1 MTSSATKKFGL
12 FSIVLLGINAIIGSG
27 IFLIPNK
34 VAAKVGNASLWV
46 ILFDAFLVM
55 TLALC
60 FAEMATRFKRNG
72 GAYLYT
78 KAAFG
83 DFVGF
88 EVGILKWVISLTSWA
103 ALSVA
108 FATVLGQVIPSL
120 SSPFMLKTIAL
131 SSIAILT
138 LLNLRGVQASEVANN
153 LLTISK
159 LVPLIFLVAIGV
171 FFIKFDYIVPSSP
184 LNVSGG
190 EFASAVIIMFYAFTG
205 FESLSIAAA
214 DMENPEKNIPK
225 TIVIVMLFVSVFYLA
240 IQAVVSGVLGP
251 ELANSKAPLADA
263 LGLAV
268 GNWGKQL
275 ILIGS
280 VISIGGINLAISFLT
295 PRLAQSLAE
304 DGNLP
309 KALAKYNSSGVP
321 VYAVLVSAA
330 LVIPLALTGSFA
342 KIAAINVVVR
352 FSQYIPTCLAVL
364 VLRKKHGPA
373 PGFQVPFGPV
383 IPLIAIVVSIWLL
396 INSPTDR
403 LIIGA
408 GALVAGAVLYG
419 VLQMRNKTV

>member
-1 MTSSATKKFGL
+1 MSSTNKKFSL

-34 VAAKVGNASLWV
+34 VVSMVGGAGIWV
-46 ILFDAFLVM
+46 ILFDTLLVM

-60 FAEMATRFKRNG
+60 FAEMAARFKRNG

-83 DFVGF
+83 EFVGF

-108 FATVLGQVIPSL
+108 FATVLGQVIPALGSPVILKVVSVASILFL
-120 SSPFMLKTIAL
+120 SF
-131 SSIAILT
+131 
-138 LLNLRGVQASEVANN
+138 LNLRGVRASEVANN

-159 LVPLIFLVAIGV
+159 LVPLALLVVVGA
-171 FFIKFDYIVPSSP
+171 FFIKVDLMTPTSP
-184 LNVSGG
+184 MVLSG
-190 EFASAVIIMFYAFTG
+190 ENFASAVIVMFYAFTG

-214 DMENPEKNIPK
+214 DMENPEKNIPR
-225 TIVIVMLFVSVFYLA
+225 TIVIVMVFVSVFYIA
-240 IQAVVSGVLGP
+240 IHLVTTGILGEAV
-251 ELANSKAPLADA
+251 AQTKAPLAEA
-263 LGLAV
+263 FGAAV
-268 GNWGKQL
+268 GEWGKQL

-280 VISIGGINLAISFLT
+280 VISIGGINLAISFFT
-295 PRLAQSLAE
+295 PRLAESLAE

-309 KALAKYNSSGVP
+309 RFMAKYGSRGTP
-321 VYAVLVSAA
+321 YYAIIVSTL

-342 KIAAINVVVR
+342 QIAAINVVVR

-373 PGFQVPFGPV
+373 SFQIPLGPV
-383 IPLIAIVVSIWLL
+383 IPLLAVAVSVWLL
-396 INSPTDR
+396 INSPADR
-403 LIIGA
+403 LMIGA
-408 GALVAGAVLYG
+408 GALVAGAVLYIFIAK
-419 VLQMRNKTV
+419 NKTSTTQ